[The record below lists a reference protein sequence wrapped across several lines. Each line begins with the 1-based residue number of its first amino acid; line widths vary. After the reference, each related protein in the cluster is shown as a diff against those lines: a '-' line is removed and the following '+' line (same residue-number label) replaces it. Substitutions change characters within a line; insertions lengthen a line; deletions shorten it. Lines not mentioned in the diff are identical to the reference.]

1 MIVVNQSS
9 ADCSYS
15 ICYRSSERSLGR
27 SAMNRHVF
35 VLAAALAW
43 IPACVLAAPPSAS
56 APPPPGIDEKG
67 VEASAV
73 APGNEVESVKPT
85 MPDTRPVRDK
95 ASRMK
100 DQTASEIEASSDS
113 VTKRQEGD
121 DTVEEYREKGKIRM
135 VRIIPRKG
143 PAQTYYDR
151 NGDGRLDRN
160 PVDGPVSP
168 VYFTIYEWN

>member
-1 MIVVNQSS
+1 
-9 ADCSYS
+9 
-15 ICYRSSERSLGR
+15 
-27 SAMNRHVF
+27 MNRHVF
-35 VLAAALAW
+35 VLAAALSW
-43 IPACVLAAPPSAS
+43 IPACVLAASPPGS

-67 VEASAV
+67 VEPSSV
-73 APGNEVESVKPT
+73 APDSEADSVKPT

-100 DQTASEIEASSDS
+100 DRTAAEIEASTDS

-135 VRIIPRKG
+135 VRIIPKKG

-160 PVDGPVSP
+160 PLDGPVSP